1 MLIYN
6 FQKEF
11 LGIDEKDLKELGF
24 ADLSSLRSE
33 VTDFA
38 DLFVKTPGYIHNFK
52 HVHWI
57 DFIDCAED
65 GEIPKVIINVNNKNF
80 RANISITHA
89 YFTDSPSSKAYLI
102 HLNNLRILSDNEI
115 ENIHDDILH
124 KPAPTLQVEK
134 TFVQKEIPKSETLKT
149 EPTIQK
155 FELENKNESYI
166 KEPIIQKIIETNDAP
181 IQDPFDTKDARL
193 NIDIDFNDDKEKIEL
208 EEVKHPP
215 INEHLHHTKTIH
227 KKEKFENGYLFDPA
241 IASKELGL
249 PLDLI
254 EEFIQDFI
262 AQANEF
268 KPELLATLADGDIDN
283 VKTLS
288 HKLKGVA
295 ANLRI
300 EDAFEVLASINN
312 TSDLAIMQTN
322 LDLFYKIISKLSGEE
337 IDEVI
342 EVEDDEYLETQD
354 MVLDFKDE
362 TPATNETPI
371 VAEIENKPEDD
382 NLILDFK
389 DETPTVNETPVVT
402 EIKNISK
409 DIDLALDFKDNDI
422 AVQEIQTDSKI
433 VNKERELNIIE
444 PREQEIKIEYSKS
457 KVANEIGLDI
467 DSFHEL
473 FSDYIDETNNLI
485 SQMYDAINSDDYTLL
500 HQEALQLKGM
510 SDNMRIDDFT
520 NELKLLIKVN
530 NVEETQ
536 RLLETVQKTVNQ
548 LSELGV

>member
-102 HLNNLRILSDNEI
+102 NLNNLRVLSDSEV
-115 ENIHDDILH
+115 ENIHDDILQR
-124 KPAPTLQVEK
+124 PTPTFQAEK
-134 TFVQKEIPKSETLKT
+134 TFVPKETPKVEIPT
-149 EPTIQK
+149 
-155 FELENKNESYI
+155 
-166 KEPIIQKIIETNDAP
+166 KEVSKIETPLEVIPTKEFEFENNNDTYEEEANIQNIITTDEIP
-181 IQDPFDTKDARL
+181 VQDPFDTNDVKLDV
-193 NIDIDFNDDKEKIEL
+193 DIDFNDKEEKIEV
-208 EEVKHPP
+208 EEVKHPT
-215 INEHLHHTKTIH
+215 IQEKVRHTKTIH
-227 KKEKFENGYLFDPA
+227 KKEKFDNGYVFDPA

-268 KPELLATLADGDIDN
+268 KPELLSALADGDIDN

-300 EDAFEVLASINN
+300 EDAFEVLATINT
-312 TSDLAIMQTN
+312 TSDLMIIKTN
-322 LDLFYKIISKLSGEE
+322 LDLFYKIMSKLSGEE

-342 EVEDDEYLETQD
+342 EVEDDKYVEPQTQD
-354 MVLDFKDE
+354 M
-362 TPATNETPI
+362 
-371 VAEIENKPEDD
+371 
-382 NLILDFK
+382 ILDFK
-389 DETPTVNETPVVT
+389 DETTTTDESVT
-402 EIKNISK
+402 IDEIENKIEDVSL
-409 DIDLALDFKDNDI
+409 DSQDELLLDFKDDDLLVQDIKIEDEPKIENRELDI
-422 AVQEIQTDSKI
+422 AREI
-433 VNKERELNIIE
+433 
-444 PREQEIKIEYSKS
+444 EQEIKIEYSKS

-473 FSDYIDETNNLI
+473 FGDYIDETNHLI
-485 SQMYDAINSDDYTLL
+485 TQMHEATSDENYALL
-500 HQEALQLKGM
+500 HEEALKLKGM
-510 SDNMRIDDFT
+510 SDNMRIHDFT
-520 NELKLLIKVN
+520 DELKLLIQAHN
-530 NVEETQ
+530 QEEVQ
-536 RLLETVQKTVNQ
+536 KLLDTVQKTVNQ
-548 LSELGV
+548 LSKLGE